1 MVVNEVKVDNE
12 TFRDDENI
20 SEAFNEFFINIGPK
34 LASEVRNLS
43 TNKIETFLE
52 DHAVTFPSFHFSTIP
67 VENVLNTL
75 RHLNVSKGTG
85 LDKIPAKMLRIAA
98 DIIALSLTYI
108 FNLSISTGVFV
119 DNWKDARVIPIYK
132 EGDRRILGNYG
143 PISILPIVSKVF
155 EKEIFKQLYKHL
167 NDNNLISKFQ
177 SGFRPGHS
185 TITALIQMCDNWY
198 ENMDNGKLTGVV
210 FIDIRK
216 AFDSIDHAILLQKLA
231 YYGVSQLEHTW
242 FQSYLANRQQ
252 QCHVNGSLSTKREII
267 CGVPQGSIL
276 GPLLFLIYIN
286 DLPNCLKKTAPCL
299 YADDTQIF
307 ASSHDPV
314 ELANDINSDLVNVMN
329 WLNVNKLQSHSS
341 KTKLMIIGSKQN
353 LNNKAGDLNSSITM
367 NNNLLSSVVSNKC
380 LGVDIDET
388 LSFRIHIEDICKKIC
403 SGVGIL
409 RRIKPF
415 VPQGSLVTLYKS
427 LIQPY
432 FDYCAP
438 LWDTCDKALKDKLQ
452 ILQNRAARV
461 ITGVTYDDRI
471 RSNDLLQ
478 LLGWDTLHVRR
489 AKLKCILL
497 YKVLNEDYS
506 PCLSE
511 SFVRLTN
518 LNRGYNLRNDETD
531 LALPKPKTNFL
542 KRSFKYSASMLWN
555 NLSLEAKTATSLRQF
570 KQNIANCC
578 F

>member
-1 MVVNEVKVDNE
+1 M
-12 TFRDDENI
+12 
-20 SEAFNEFFINIGPK
+20 
-34 LASEVRNLS
+34 
-43 TNKIETFLE
+43 
-52 DHAVTFPSFHFSTIP
+52 
-67 VENVLNTL
+67 ENVLKTL

-98 DIIALSLTYI
+98 DIIAPSLTYI
-108 FNLSISTGVFV
+108 FNLSILTGVFV
-119 DNWKDARVIPIYK
+119 DNWKDARVIPIHK
-132 EGDRRILGNYG
+132 EGDRRTLGNYR

-167 NDNNLISKFQ
+167 NENNLISKFQ

-216 AFDSIDHAILLQKLA
+216 AFDSIDHDILLKKLA
-231 YYGVSQLEHTW
+231 YYGVLHMEHTW
-242 FQSYLANRQQ
+242 FQSYLASQKQ
-252 QCHVNGSLSTKREII
+252 QCQVNGFLSKKGEII

-276 GPLLFLIYIN
+276 GPLFLVYIN
-286 DLPNCLKKTAPCL
+286 GLPNCLKKTTPCL
-299 YADDTQIF
+299 YADDTQIY

-341 KTKLMIIGSKQN
+341 KTKFMTIGSKQK
-353 LNNKAGDLNSSITM
+353 LNNKVGILNSSITM
-367 NNNLLSSVVSNKC
+367 NNKLISSVASNKC

-388 LSFRIHIEDICKKIC
+388 LSFHTHIEEICKKIC
-403 SGVGIL
+403 SGIGIL

-432 FDYCAP
+432 LDYCAP
-438 LWDTCDKALKDKLQ
+438 LWDTCDKTLREKLQ

-461 ITGVTYDDRI
+461 ITGATYDDRI
-471 RSNDLLQ
+471 RLGDLLQ
-478 LLGWDTLHVRR
+478 MLGWDTLHVRW
-489 AKLKCILL
+489 AKLKCVLL
-497 YKVLNEDYS
+497 YKVLNQDYS
-506 PCLSE
+506 PCLGE
-511 SFVRLTN
+511 SLVRLTN

-555 NLSLEAKTATSLRQF
+555 NLSLQAKTATSLRQF
-570 KQNIANCC
+570 KRSIANCRL
-578 F
+578 

>member
-1 MVVNEVKVDNE
+1 MLDEDINQNLIKCEDLLWAAINEFIPTKQVKNKHTPPWIDREVKNLCRK
-12 TFRDDENI
+12 RDQTSRKALCTKNPAHIDRFKQLRRDVKRLINKKYQAYLTTLADSVQ
-20 SEAFNEFFINIGPK
+20 SEPK
-34 LASEVRNLS
+34 KFWR
-43 TNKIETFLE
+43 
-52 DHAVTFPSFHFSTIP
+52 
-67 VENVLNTL
+67 
-75 RHLNVSKGTG
+75 
-85 LDKIPAKMLRIAA
+85 
-98 DIIALSLTYI
+98 
-108 FNLSISTGVFV
+108 
-119 DNWKDARVIPIYK
+119 PIYK
-132 EGDRRILGNYG
+132 EGDRRILGNYR

-167 NDNNLISKFQ
+167 NDNNLVSKFQ
-177 SGFRPGHS
+177 SGFLPGHS

-198 ENMDNGKLTGVV
+198 KNIDNGKLTGVV

-252 QCHVNGSLSTKREII
+252 QCHVNGSLSTEREII
-267 CGVPQGSIL
+267 CGVSQGSIL
-276 GPLLFLIYIN
+276 GLLLFLIYIN
-286 DLPNCLKKTAPCL
+286 DLPNCLKKTAHCL

-307 ASSHDPV
+307 TSTHDAV
-314 ELANDINSDLVNVMN
+314 ELANDINSDLVNVTN

-341 KTKLMIIGSKQN
+341 KTKLMIIRSKQN

-380 LGVDIDET
+380 LGLDIDET
-388 LSFRIHIEDICKKIC
+388 LSFCIHIKDICKKIC
-403 SGVGIL
+403 SYVGIL

-461 ITGVTYDDRI
+461 ITGATYDDRI
-471 RSNDLLQ
+471 RLEDLLQ
-478 LLGWDTLHVRR
+478 LLGWDTLHVRQ
-489 AKLKCILL
+489 AKLKCALL
-497 YKVLNEDYS
+497 YKVLNEDYL
-506 PCLSE
+506 PCSSE
-511 SFVRLTN
+511 SFVRLIN
-518 LNRGYNLRNDETD
+518 LNRGYNLQNDETD
-531 LALPKPKTNFL
+531 LALPKPKPNFL

-555 NLSLEAKTATSLRQF
+555 NLFLEAKTATSLRQF
-570 KQNIANCC
+570 Q
-578 F
+578 

>member
-1 MVVNEVKVDNE
+1 M
-12 TFRDDENI
+12 
-20 SEAFNEFFINIGPK
+20 
-34 LASEVRNLS
+34 
-43 TNKIETFLE
+43 
-52 DHAVTFPSFHFSTIP
+52 
-67 VENVLNTL
+67 
-75 RHLNVSKGTG
+75 
-85 LDKIPAKMLRIAA
+85 
-98 DIIALSLTYI
+98 
-108 FNLSISTGVFV
+108 
-119 DNWKDARVIPIYK
+119 
-132 EGDRRILGNYG
+132 
-143 PISILPIVSKVF
+143 
-155 EKEIFKQLYKHL
+155 
-167 NDNNLISKFQ
+167 
-177 SGFRPGHS
+177 
-185 TITALIQMCDNWY
+185 
-198 ENMDNGKLTGVV
+198 
-210 FIDIRK
+210 
-216 AFDSIDHAILLQKLA
+216 
-231 YYGVSQLEHTW
+231 
-242 FQSYLANRQQ
+242 
-252 QCHVNGSLSTKREII
+252 
-267 CGVPQGSIL
+267 
-276 GPLLFLIYIN
+276 
-286 DLPNCLKKTAPCL
+286 
-299 YADDTQIF
+299 
-307 ASSHDPV
+307 
-314 ELANDINSDLVNVMN
+314 
-329 WLNVNKLQSHSS
+329 
-341 KTKLMIIGSKQN
+341 
-353 LNNKAGDLNSSITM
+353 
-367 NNNLLSSVVSNKC
+367 
-380 LGVDIDET
+380 DIDET

-478 LLGWDTLHVRR
+478 LLGWNTLHVRR

-497 YKVLNEDYS
+497 YKFLDEDYS

>member
-1 MVVNEVKVDNE
+1 
-12 TFRDDENI
+12 
-20 SEAFNEFFINIGPK
+20 
-34 LASEVRNLS
+34 
-43 TNKIETFLE
+43 
-52 DHAVTFPSFHFSTIP
+52 
-67 VENVLNTL
+67 
-75 RHLNVSKGTG
+75 
-85 LDKIPAKMLRIAA
+85 
-98 DIIALSLTYI
+98 
-108 FNLSISTGVFV
+108 
-119 DNWKDARVIPIYK
+119 
-132 EGDRRILGNYG
+132 
-143 PISILPIVSKVF
+143 
-155 EKEIFKQLYKHL
+155 
-167 NDNNLISKFQ
+167 
-177 SGFRPGHS
+177 
-185 TITALIQMCDNWY
+185 MCDNWY

-216 AFDSIDHAILLQKLA
+216 AFDSIDHAILPQKSA

-252 QCHVNGSLSTKREII
+252 QCHVNGSLSTKKEII

-307 ASSHDPV
+307 ASFHDPV

-353 LNNKAGDLNSSITM
+353 LNNKAGDLNSSITL

-380 LGVDIDET
+380 LGVDIDKT

-461 ITGVTYDDRI
+461 ITGVTYHDRI

-506 PCLSE
+506 PCLGE

-570 KQNIANCC
+570 KQNISNCC